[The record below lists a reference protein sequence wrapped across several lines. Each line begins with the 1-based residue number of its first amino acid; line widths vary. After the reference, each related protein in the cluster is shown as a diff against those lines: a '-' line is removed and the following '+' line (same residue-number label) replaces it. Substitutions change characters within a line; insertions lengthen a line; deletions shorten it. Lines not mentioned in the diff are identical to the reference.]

1 MRVLN
6 RPMFRK
12 GGSTA
17 QGSGISSLV
26 QPRGMYANSNYQDL
40 LEQIKS
46 GQQKY
51 VQSIRSS
58 AEPTTAEK
66 IVVLGRIAS
75 TPGNLYEKSKAAL
88 PAISKILEGKRQ
100 AEEKANLAELSGLTD
115 IAKLELAGIPKPG
128 SKQQEYQFLL
138 NKYKE
143 FRAAGSPAFKN
154 KTDAELS
161 QQAIDQISNAYRAQ
175 ATVGESVRQLDL
187 RYGADIAKLKS
198 KLATITDQQTYDKTK
213 AELEGIFNFYRR
225 AGLDISQ
232 DPDFMIPEFVA
243 PKRKKKSEGGRIG
256 YAEGSEDVVG
266 SEVEQIVDSTN
277 PVQTGTPLK
286 NFSYDELRGRLPQ
299 EVSNDIVKLL
309 STSQQALEDFAYIT
323 TQSDIGNFNQKY
335 GVNLT
340 LPVSE

>member
-26 QPRGMYANSNYQDL
+26 QPRGMYANSNYQDIL
-40 LEQIKS
+40 GQIKS

-51 VQSIRSS
+51 IEAIRAS

-66 IVVLGRIAS
+66 FLLLGQIAS
-75 TPGNLYEKSKAAL
+75 TPGSLYEKSKASIPAL
-88 PAISKILEGKRQ
+88 SKIIANRKQ
-100 AEEKANLAELSGLTD
+100 AEEKVRLAELSGLTD

-161 QQAIDQISNAYRAQ
+161 QRAIDQISNAYRAQ

-187 RYGADIAKLKS
+187 RFGEKIADLKAKLQ
-198 KLATITDQQTYDKTK
+198 TIPDEQTYNRAK
-213 AELEGIFNFYRR
+213 AELQGIFNYYKR
-225 AGLDISQ
+225 AGLDISK

-256 YAEGSEDVVG
+256 YAEGSEEVVG